1 MSQFRRTRAEHH
13 ERLVPHTIG
22 GVTEMVLERYTT
34 TVPIPPRDWDRLVR
48 GAVTGATA
56 LTVAGSIAWST
67 ASIGDLL
74 AHAVHPVIAYT
85 AAAAFDMAWISC
97 MALEWLARYDRAK
110 AAAPRKAGHFAL
122 VVAMAAVCVHG
133 VLAGGW
139 QAVAVGI
146 IGALVSA
153 VAKGMWTMTMR
164 HFSVELDE
172 RSRQWVERRI
182 SDAHAR
188 LATAAVQRELARVE
202 GATAD
207 MHAAYELPAAEPTPT
222 DYEVALTE
230 ARRIMP
236 DATDD
241 QLRQQLAVTGLVDP
255 LTELDLQDDHLHD
268 HRDDRVMTTVPAKRA
283 AREVVTSVVTSP
295 ATMSRRQKLAAARR
309 LDQQS
314 RKGHPSRPV
323 TIETLQQQLGLSRRA
338 AAEIRRTVVGD

>member
-34 TVPIPPRDWDRLVR
+34 AVPIPPRDWDRLVR

-74 AHAVHPVIAYT
+74 AHAVHPAIAYG
-85 AAAAFDMAWISC
+85 AAAAFDLAWISC
-97 MALEWLARYDRAK
+97 MALEWLARYDRRK
-110 AAAPRKAGHFAL
+110 AVGPRKAGHFAL
-122 VVAMAAVCVHG
+122 AVAMAAVCVHG

-139 QAVAVGI
+139 QAVAVGV

-153 VAKGMWTMTMR
+153 VAKGMWTMAMK

-172 RSRQWVERRI
+172 RSQQWVERRF
-182 SDAHAR
+182 SDVHAR

-207 MHAAYELPAAEPTPT
+207 MTAAYELPSAEPTPT
-222 DYEVALTE
+222 DYQVALAE

-241 QLRQQLAVTGLVDP
+241 QLMQQLAVTGLVDP
-255 LTELDLQDDHLHD
+255 LAELDLQDDHQ
-268 HRDDRVMTTVPAKRA
+268 DDRAMTTVPAKRA

-295 ATMSRRQKLAAARR
+295 VTLSPRQKLAAARR

-314 RKGHPSRPV
+314 RKGRPSRPV
-323 TIETLQQQLGLSRRA
+323 TIETLQQQLGLSRREA
-338 AAEIRRTVVGD
+338 ADVRRAVVGD